1 MTKVSLHLIK
11 RIDVPKAGEG
21 YTRGYKT
28 VSKYQ
33 KLEWEILLRKVER
46 EGHIREQDK
55 QRLEVKDFKESGKKT
70 CEKCLK
76 ALEQLP
82 RQQWMT

>member
-1 MTKVSLHLIK
+1 MF
-11 RIDVPKAGEG
+11 PKQKTDIQV
-21 YTRGYKT
+21 YKRGYKT

-33 KLEWEILLRKVER
+33 KLEWEILLRKGER
-46 EGHIREQDK
+46 EWHIREQDK
-55 QRLEVKDFKESGKKT
+55 QRLEVNDFKESGKKT
-70 CEKCLK
+70 CKKCLK